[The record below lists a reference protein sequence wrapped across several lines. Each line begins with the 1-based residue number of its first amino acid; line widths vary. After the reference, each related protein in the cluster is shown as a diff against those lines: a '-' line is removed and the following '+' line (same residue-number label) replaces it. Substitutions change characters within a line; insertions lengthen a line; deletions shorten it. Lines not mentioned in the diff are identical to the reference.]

1 MNNVFAIAGIV
12 ILEMYRRKE
21 FYVLFI
27 LTIIICL
34 IMGSVNVFN
43 DKEVVRYL
51 KELCLLMI
59 WISSLI
65 IAITMTARQIPA
77 EREQRTL
84 LPLLA
89 KPLSRTQL
97 IVGKF
102 LGCWIVS
109 GLALV
114 CFYGFFGALA
124 ASREHQWPLVNYFQA
139 AFLHWVALG
148 VVVSISLL
156 GSLVFAAPSS
166 NSTICF
172 AVCAAIMCLGR
183 YLDQIA
189 LSLHEPGRSIIY
201 GLYFAI
207 PHLEIPFEMRNL
219 IIHNWALVDWTY
231 VGLAALYLLAYMVF
245 FLIAACL
252 VFRRKAVN

>member
-1 MNNVFAIAGIV
+1 MRNVFAIAKIV

-34 IMGSVNVFN
+34 IMGSINIFN
-43 DKEVVRYL
+43 DKNVVRYL

-65 IAITMTARQIPA
+65 IAITTTARQIPA

-89 KPLSRTQL
+89 KPLSRMQL
-97 IVGKF
+97 IFGKF
-102 LGCWIVS
+102 LGCWIVC
-109 GLALV
+109 GLALI
-114 CFYGFFGALA
+114 CFYVFFGALA
-124 ASREHQWPLVNYFQA
+124 ASREHQWPLLNYFQA
-139 AFLHWVALG
+139 GFLHWMALG
-148 VVVSISLL
+148 VVVALSLL

-172 AVCAAIMCLGR
+172 AIVVTILCLGR
-183 YLDQIA
+183 YLDQFA
-189 LSLHEPGRSIIY
+189 LNAQGLERSIIY
-201 GLYFAI
+201 GFYFAI
-207 PHLEIPFEMRNL
+207 PHLEIPFDMRNL
-219 IIHNWALVDWTY
+219 IIHNWPLIDWSF
-231 VGLAALYLLAYMVF
+231 VGLGALYLLAYIVF
-245 FLIAACL
+245 FLVAACL
-252 VFRRKAVN
+252 VFNRKAIN